1 LLASLCTEKSKFNGN
16 SFFDGASHF
25 RNPTRWVTKM
35 VPIANQI
42 LVEQPV
48 FASKVISSGALHP
61 DSGHI
66 VHLRLRPFSMNVNRT
81 TGTATV
87 YEYTFP
93 AVKYPSV
100 SLDPPPCRTVEQRVA
115 AKALVS
121 FADQLE
127 DLANS
132 LKTVESDRLIVANTS
147 ALQKTQPLISPS
159 NVARKTSLGKRK
171 VDLKNLENQENQSDC
186 HNSPRPTTKNPRR
199 SNAGTVIP
207 TQGSN
212 LGCRCLVAVH

>member
-1 LLASLCTEKSKFNGN
+1 
-16 SFFDGASHF
+16 
-25 RNPTRWVTKM
+25 M
-35 VPIANQI
+35 VPIANQV

-48 FASKVISSGALHP
+48 FASKAISSGALHP
-61 DSGHI
+61 DSGHN
-66 VHLRLRPFSMNVNRT
+66 VHLRLRPFSMNINRT

-100 SLDPPPCRTVEQRVA
+100 SLDPPSRRTVEQRVA

-127 DLANS
+127 DLVNS
-132 LKTVESDRLIVANTS
+132 LKTVESDRLIVENTS
-147 ALQKTQPLISPS
+147 ALQKPQPLISPT
-159 NVARKTSLGKRK
+159 NEVRKTFHGKRK
-171 VDLKNLENQENQSDC
+171 IDLNNLENQENQSDC
-186 HNSPRPTTKNPRR
+186 YNSPRPTTKKPRL

-212 LGCRCLVAVH
+212 CFPTQGQSFQRRALS